1 MIGTS
6 SVTRPG
12 ATPPSDESGDEG
24 SKDDATKYIPKDLAG
39 DAPEHT
45 TKGDLGH
52 SENEPSSR
60 NDTPVDEAAAPTDE
74 GPALEDEGTIRDREK
89 VFA

>member
-1 MIGTS
+1 MIVARLFPLLTADRKRWTS

-12 ATPPSDESGDEG
+12 ATPPSDESGNEG
-24 SKDDATKYIPKDLAG
+24 SKDDAPKYIPKDLAG

-52 SENEPSSR
+52 SE
-60 NDTPVDEAAAPTDE
+60 V
-74 GPALEDEGTIRDREK
+74 
-89 VFA
+89 